1 MKIYY
6 RNLCKLVLFC
16 QLKIGENNNMDISAK
31 AILIKRI
38 NKVTKNLEKNNM
50 QVFYVERKDDVV
62 NKVAE
67 LLKDGDTVG
76 IGGARSLSES
86 GVLDLLRSGKYNF
99 LDRYEEGL
107 SRENIEK
114 IFITS
119 FSADAYICS
128 SNAITENG
136 ELYNVDGNS
145 NRVAAICYGPKSV
158 IIIVGYN
165 KIVRDLDDAVKRVK
179 SIAAP
184 ANCDRLSS
192 ETYCREKGECM
203 SFLSDASDMASG
215 CNSTARICC
224 NYVVSAYQRK
234 KDRIKVIIVGEEL
247 GY

>member
-1 MKIYY
+1 
-6 RNLCKLVLFC
+6 
-16 QLKIGENNNMDISAK
+16 MDRSKK
-31 AILIKRI
+31 AILEKRI
-38 NKVTKNLEKNNM
+38 SKVTKSLERNNM
-50 QVFYVERKDDVV
+50 QVHYVEGKADLV
-62 NKVAE
+62 NKVTE
-67 LLKDGDTVG
+67 LLKDGDTVAV
-76 IGGARSLSES
+76 GGATSLSES
-86 GVLDLLRSGKYNF
+86 GVLNLLRSGKYNF
-99 LDRYEEGL
+99 LDRYEKGL
-107 SRENIEK
+107 TNEDREK
-114 IFITS
+114 IFIAS

-165 KIVRDLDDAVKRVK
+165 KIVKNLDDAIKRVK

-184 ANCDRLSS
+184 ANCTRLSS
-192 ETYCREKGECM
+192 ETYCKEKGECM
-203 SFLSDASDMASG
+203 SFLSDASDMSSG
-215 CNSTARICC
+215 CNSADRICC

>member
-1 MKIYY
+1 MKLLY
-6 RNLCKLVLFC
+6 RSTINMR
-16 QLKIGENNNMDISAK
+16 LKNGEKIMDNSVK
-31 AILIKRI
+31 TILMKRI
-38 NKVTKNLEKNNM
+38 GKVTKNLEQNNM
-50 QVFYVERKDDVV
+50 QVHYVESKDEVV
-62 NKVAE
+62 NKVTE
-67 LLKDGDTVG
+67 LLKEGDTVTV
-76 IGGARSLSES
+76 GGAQSLSES
-86 GVLDLLRSGKYNF
+86 GVLGLLRSGKYNF
-99 LDRYEEGL
+99 LDRYEQGL
-107 SRENIEK
+107 SREDVEK
-114 IFITS
+114 IFIAS
-119 FSADAYICS
+119 FSSDAYICS

-165 KIVRDLDDAVKRVK
+165 KIVRDLDDAVQRVK

-192 ETYCREKGECM
+192 NTYCKEKGECM

-215 CNSTARICC
+215 CNSANRICC
-224 NYVVSAYQRK
+224 NYLVSAYQRK

>member
-1 MKIYY
+1 MNK
-6 RNLCKLVLFC
+6 N
-16 QLKIGENNNMDISAK
+16 SK
-31 AILIKRI
+31 AILMKRI
-38 NKVTKNLEKNNM
+38 SKVTENLEKNNM
-50 QVFYVERKDDVV
+50 QVHYVESKADVV
-62 NKVAE
+62 SKVTE

-76 IGGARSLSES
+76 VGGSYTLSES
-86 GVLDLLRSGKYNF
+86 GVLEFLRSGKYNF
-99 LDRYEEGL
+99 LDRHAKGL
-107 SRENIEK
+107 SRENVEK
-114 IFITS
+114 KYIDS

-165 KIVRDLDDAVKRVK
+165 KIVRNLEDAVKRVK

-184 ANCDRLSS
+184 ANCDRLSC
-192 ETYCREKGECM
+192 ETYCKEKGECI

-215 CNSTARICC
+215 CNSSARICC